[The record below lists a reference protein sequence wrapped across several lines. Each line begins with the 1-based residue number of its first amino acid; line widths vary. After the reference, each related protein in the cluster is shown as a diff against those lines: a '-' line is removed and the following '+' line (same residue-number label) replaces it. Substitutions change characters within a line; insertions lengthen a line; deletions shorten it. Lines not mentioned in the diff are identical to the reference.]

1 MDNTDI
7 KRIHKAIN
15 ENNEAIKTL
24 FDSAK
29 VMQSSIPQLTDDKD
43 RETMKTQFKSVA
55 EAINRLMESA
65 TRLFELLENAES
77 E

>member
-1 MDNTDI
+1 MDSKEI
-7 KRIHKAIN
+7 KDIHKAIN
-15 ENNEAIKTL
+15 ENIDAIKAL

-29 VMQSSIPQLTDDKD
+29 VMQNSIPQLADEKE

-55 EAINRLMESA
+55 EAINRLMEST
-65 TRLFELLENAES
+65 TRLFELLENMES